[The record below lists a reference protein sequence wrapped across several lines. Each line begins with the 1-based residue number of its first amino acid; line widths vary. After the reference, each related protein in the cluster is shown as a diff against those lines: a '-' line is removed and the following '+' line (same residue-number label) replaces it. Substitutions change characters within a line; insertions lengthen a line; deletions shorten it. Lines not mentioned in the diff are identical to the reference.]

1 MTLQRRSPRYRTAVF
16 PATLAAY
23 KNRFIY
29 FFLQTIYIY
38 IYIYLYIN
46 IGMYLYIFLPPW
58 TGRNS
63 MQLRLR
69 RQHKRLSNTN
79 IHIYLGIY
87 IYYKPGYIHILS
99 YYKSTYIHII
109 SYTCNPCIEKNPPI
123 IVGTNLSHEILC
135 PHHHPLSSSCC
146 SPGTAKQVLI
156 FKTNKAILKKLYSI
170 VYILY
175 SILIF
180 YINILYS
187 IFYRSSINIQDQ

>member
-1 MTLQRRSPRYRTAVF
+1 MTLHRRSPRYRTAVF

-29 FFLQTIYIY
+29 FFLQSIYIY

-79 IHIYLGIY
+79 IHIYLGIH

-123 IVGTNLSHEILC
+123 IVGTDLSQEILC
-135 PHHHPLSSSCC
+135 PHHHPLSSSGC

-180 YINILYS
+180 YILYS
-187 IFYRSSINIQDQ
+187 IFYIL

>member
-1 MTLQRRSPRYRTAVF
+1 MILQRRSPRYRTAVF

-29 FFLQTIYIY
+29 FFLQSIYIY

-46 IGMYLYIFLPPW
+46 IGMYLYILLPPW

-69 RQHKRLSNTN
+69 RQHRRLSNTN

-109 SYTCNPCIEKNPPI
+109 SYTCNPCIEKNPSI
-123 IVGTNLSHEILC
+123 ILGTDLSQEILC
-135 PHHHPLSSSCC
+135 PHHHPLSSSGC
-146 SPGTAKQVLI
+146 SAGTAKQVLI